1 MNAAVVGVGID
12 LVKISR
18 VRTILAR
25 WADRFF
31 TRVLSPQE
39 RAYCRAR
46 RDPAPHVA
54 ARFAAKEATMKAL
67 GVGWIGASWR
77 DMEVVNAPSG
87 QPLLRLSG
95 RAAERLARLGADTA
109 LVSLTHDGDYAA
121 AQVILS
127 RRASA
132 EQVAR

>member
-18 VRTILAR
+18 VRNILVR
-25 WADRFF
+25 WADRFV
-31 TRVLSPQE
+31 TRVLSPHE
-39 RAYCRAR
+39 SAYCRAR

-54 ARFAAKEATMKAL
+54 ARFAAKEAALKAL
-67 GVGWIGASWR
+67 GLGWIGAAWR
-77 DMEVVNAPSG
+77 EMEVVNASSG

-95 RAAERLARLGADTA
+95 RAAERLAFLGADTA

-121 AQVILS
+121 AQVIVS
-127 RRASA
+127 RSASTERAA
-132 EQVAR
+132 P